1 MTNTKP
7 LAKELKEIKEAI
19 KDFKDNRS
27 FAKREEKKILAKHK
41 ELLKEYDSSN
51 WYHRSLI
58 NTLEQRLQSDIY
70 ELYETFGND
79 TTIQIIYTNGEE
91 CNVTGAEIVTGEI
104 TPRLQQIA
112 YASLQ
117 NGYTVFDTLSGNMD
131 NKWDLEEEET
141 DWEAREEY
149 FNSVEIKFNTKWGM
163 KQIAI

>member
-1 MTNTKP
+1 MN
-7 LAKELKEIKEAI
+7 KEALKEIKEAI

-27 FAKREEKKILAKHK
+27 FAKREEKSIIAKHK
-41 ELLKEYDSSN
+41 ETMKDYDSNN
-51 WYHRSLI
+51 WVDQNFI

-70 ELYETFGND
+70 EMYEMFGAD

-117 NGYTVFDTLSGNMD
+117 NGYTILDTLSGNLD
-131 NKWDLEEEET
+131 NKWDLGDDEEEEV
-141 DWEAREEY
+141 DWEARDKY
-149 FNSVEIKFNTKWGM
+149 FDNVEIQFGTVWG
-163 KQIAI
+163 KKHAN